1 MPAVPE
7 GVYRDRTR
15 GTWYFKATLG
25 RDAVGGRRVQ
35 VTRRGF
41 HTVAE
46 AAKARRE
53 LLGKVDTGE
62 VRANRSALTVSR
74 LLDEY
79 LDGLDADRRLSARTR
94 FDHRSRV
101 EAHVRPNLGALR
113 IQNLTSEVLLSW
125 QRNLALGAGA
135 NKGLAPN
142 SIRLV
147 RQPLKGMLDLAVKR
161 GLIPRSPLDEVPC
174 PPIPRSIPRHWSPA
188 QTRDF
193 LALMEG
199 DRTWPI
205 WAFLLGTGLRVGE
218 VVWLRWPCVDLE
230 RGELAVVEFASRV
243 GARLEPSRGKSVN
256 AVRTVALDSGLIS
269 VFGRQRD
276 VQVADRK
283 RAGDK
288 YIESD
293 FVFTQPHGA
302 PYHPV
307 HLSKQVTRFCDE
319 VGLPRISAHGLRH
332 TAATLMLAT
341 GVPPKVAAERLGHA
355 NSVLFSNL
363 YAHVTPSMQRDAAE
377 KIGEALFGT
386 AILASD

>member
-25 RDAVGGRRVQ
+25 RDATAGRRAQ

-41 HTVAE
+41 HTAAE

-53 LLGKVDTGE
+53 LLAKVDAGE
-62 VRANRSALTVSR
+62 VRANRSALTVAA

-94 FDHRSRV
+94 FDHRARV
-101 EAHVRPNLGALR
+101 EAHVRPHLGSFR
-113 IQNLTSEVLLSW
+113 IQDLTPEVLLGW
-125 QRNLALGAGA
+125 QRTLAHGDGQGR
-135 NKGLAPN
+135 GLAPN
-142 SIRLV
+142 TIRLV
-147 RQPLKGMLDLAVKR
+147 RQPLKGVLDLAVKR
-161 GLIPRSPLDEVPC
+161 GLMIRSPLEEVPH
-174 PPIPRSIPRHWSPA
+174 PHIPRSIPKHWSPEQA
-188 QTRDF
+188 REF

-230 RGELAVVEFASRV
+230 RGELAVVEFVSRV
-243 GARLEPSRGKSVN
+243 GTRLEPSRGKSIN
-256 AVRTVALDSGLIS
+256 AVRTVALDSSLIS
-269 VFGRQRD
+269 VLGEQQK
-276 VQVADRK
+276 VQVADRE
-283 RAGDK
+283 RAEEK
-288 YIESD
+288 YFESD
-293 FVFTQPHGA
+293 FVFTQSRGG

-307 HLSKQVTRFCDE
+307 HLSKLVARYSDE
-319 VGLPRISAHGLRH
+319 VGLPRLSAHGLRH
-332 TAATLMLAT
+332 TAATLMLAS

-377 KIGEALFGT
+377 AVGRVLFG
-386 AILASD
+386 

>member
-1 MPAVPE
+1 
-7 GVYRDRTR
+7 
-15 GTWYFKATLG
+15 
-25 RDAVGGRRVQ
+25 
-35 VTRRGF
+35 
-41 HTVAE
+41 
-46 AAKARRE
+46 
-53 LLGKVDTGE
+53 
-62 VRANRSALTVSR
+62 
-74 LLDEY
+74 
-79 LDGLDADRRLSARTR
+79 
-94 FDHRSRV
+94 
-101 EAHVRPNLGALR
+101 
-113 IQNLTSEVLLSW
+113 
-125 QRNLALGAGA
+125 
-135 NKGLAPN
+135 
-142 SIRLV
+142 
-147 RQPLKGMLDLAVKR
+147 
-161 GLIPRSPLDEVPC
+161 
-174 PPIPRSIPRHWSPA
+174 
-188 QTRDF
+188 
-193 LALMEG
+193 MEG